1 MVETP
6 AKKSDLG
13 TRTASAIVMITV
25 AGGALWLGGW
35 LWSAFAV
42 AVAIVVFAEWLGL
55 VGKFASGTS
64 QHVIWTLLGVVYVGF
79 AGIFL
84 AALGNDQIMGGGG
97 FWLVVTLLSVVIGTD
112 TGAYFTGRTLGGPKI
127 APAISPSK
135 TWSGL
140 LGGMILAAVAMAG
153 SAKLGIVNISV
164 AAALAIGAALAV
176 VAQAG
181 DFLESWMKRRAGV
194 KDSGKLIPGHGGV
207 FDRVD
212 GLLAV
217 TFSVGVGLLC
227 SLANATD
234 L

>member
-1 MVETP
+1 MSELA

-13 TRTASAIVMITV
+13 TRTLSAIVMLAVT
-25 AGGALWLGGW
+25 GTALWVGGW
-35 LWSAFAV
+35 LWSSFAIM
-42 AVAIVVFAEWLGL
+42 VAIVVLVEWFGLVRKFAKSGFPRVIWALTGVVYIGSAGVFLAMLGNGWFMGGGRLGL
-55 VGKFASGTS
+55 VLS
-64 QHVIWTLLGVVYVGF
+64 
-79 AGIFL
+79 
-84 AALGNDQIMGGGG
+84 
-97 FWLVVTLLSVVIGTD
+97 LLSVVVATD
-112 TGAYFTGRTLGGPKI
+112 TGAYFTGRALGGPKI

-140 LGGMILAAVAMAG
+140 FGGMILAAVVMAASTNFG
-153 SAKLGIVNISV
+153 VVNLGVP
-164 AAALAIGAALAV
+164 AALAVGAALAV
-176 VAQAG
+176 VAQSG

-217 TFSVGVGLLC
+217 TFAVGLVLLY
-227 SLANATD
+227 SLANSTD